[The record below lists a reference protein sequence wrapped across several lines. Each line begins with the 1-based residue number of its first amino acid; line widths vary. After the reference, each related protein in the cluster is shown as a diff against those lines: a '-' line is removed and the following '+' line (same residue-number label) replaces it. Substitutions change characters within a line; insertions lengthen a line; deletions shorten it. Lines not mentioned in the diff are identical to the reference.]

1 MYYTIILYR
10 KYRNFV
16 YLTNIFFLNGKIKLG
31 DVMLSERLL
40 DIRDEAELNQEDMAE
55 ILKVSQSNYSRWE
68 NGKELIP
75 LSKLNILCNYFKVN
89 MDYVIGISR
98 NFKCEKKYTFNNE
111 MIGKRLKEFRKENG
125 ITQVKLAE
133 FLNTTQS
140 TISAYESG
148 KTTLLTAFA
157 LQIVDK
163 YKISLDWFCGR
174 K

>member
-1 MYYTIILYR
+1 M
-10 KYRNFV
+10 
-16 YLTNIFFLNGKIKLG
+16 LN
-31 DVMLSERLL
+31 ERLL
-40 DIRDEAELNQEDMAE
+40 DVRDEAELNQKDMAE

-68 NGKELIP
+68 NGRELIP
-75 LSKLNILCNYFKVN
+75 LSKLNILCNHFKIN

-98 NFKCEKKYTFNNE
+98 YSKCNKKYELDNKI
-111 MIGKRLKEFRKENG
+111 IGDRLRIFRKEKG

-140 TISAYESG
+140 TISAYENG

-157 LQIVDK
+157 IQIVHK
-163 YKISLDWFCGR
+163 YNISLDWLCGR

>member
-1 MYYTIILYR
+1 
-10 KYRNFV
+10 
-16 YLTNIFFLNGKIKLG
+16 
-31 DVMLSERLL
+31 MLSERLL

-68 NGKELIP
+68 NEKELIP
-75 LSKLNILCNYFKVN
+75 LSKLNILCNYFKIN

-98 NFKCEKKYTFNNE
+98 NSKCNKKYEFNNKI
-111 MIGKRLKEFRKENG
+111 IGDRLKSFRKEKR
-125 ITQVKLAE
+125 ITQVELAE

-140 TISAYESG
+140 TISAYENG

-157 LQIVDK
+157 IQIVNK
-163 YKISLDWFCGR
+163 YKISLDWLCGR

>member
-1 MYYTIILYR
+1 
-10 KYRNFV
+10 
-16 YLTNIFFLNGKIKLG
+16 
-31 DVMLSERLL
+31 MLSERLL

-68 NGKELIP
+68 KGKEMIP
-75 LSKLNILCNYFKVN
+75 LSKLNLLCNYFKIN

-98 NFKCEKKYTFNNE
+98 NQKCNKKYKFSNE
-111 MIGKRLKEFRKENG
+111 VIGKRLKELRNKNK
-125 ITQVKLAE
+125 ITQTELAD

-140 TISAYESG
+140 TISAYENG

-163 YKISLDWFCGR
+163 YKISLDWLCGR
-174 K
+174 KK